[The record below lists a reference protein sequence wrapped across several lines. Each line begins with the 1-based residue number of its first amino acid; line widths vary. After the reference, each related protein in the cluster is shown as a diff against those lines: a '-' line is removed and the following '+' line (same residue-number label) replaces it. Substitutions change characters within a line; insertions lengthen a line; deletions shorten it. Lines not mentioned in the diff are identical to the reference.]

1 MWLKSNPQ
9 RPNGKM
15 EKNWIKIFTSS
26 DFYRSEIVKQVLC
39 ENEIEAVLLNKQASS
54 HRDFGNVEVYI
65 HQENFSSAIE
75 LMVLNQ
81 F

>member
-1 MWLKSNPQ
+1 
-9 RPNGKM
+9 M

-26 DFYRSEIVKQVLC
+26 DFYKSEIVKQVLC
-39 ENEIEAVLLNKQASS
+39 AHEIDAVLLNRQASS
-54 HRDFGNVEVYI
+54 HRDFGSVEVYI

-75 LMVLNQ
+75 VMVLNQ